1 MDETNDTAVTYQFF
15 AIEEQEAERRRKK
28 GSTKKEAVDNKPS
41 EPAPKPKAPKAKEE
55 KQISEQSDARDPA
68 SNADGHARESSDE
81 SGTKRD
87 KKRKVTFNVQ
97 PNVVTIKR
105 EVKDEDDEP
114 LPERADGKI
123 TQF

>member
-1 MDETNDTAVTYQFF
+1 MHRADDNEDEDV
-15 AIEEQEAERRRKK
+15 EMAEPDDDI
-28 GSTKKEAVDNKPS
+28 A
-41 EPAPKPKAPKAKEE
+41 PAPKPKAPKAKEE
-55 KQISEQSDARDPA
+55 KQISEQPDARDPA